1 MMLRTTAAA
10 DARCCVKM
18 SVAGMR
24 TPRAMSATIRIRMR
38 RL

>member
-1 MMLRTTAAA
+1 MVKTTAAA
-10 DARCCVKM
+10 DAGCCVKM